1 MFENSEV
8 KHLLNFVGYGDKY
21 ADTWFLGMEEGGG
34 GEDNLRARLDFNQ
47 FEDNYEAHKKLG
59 ILKFHEGKRTIQR
72 TWRGMSVLSLMLD
85 DKPFD
90 TEAVRQHQAEVLGRV
105 GSNTLLCELM
115 PLPKAS
121 IGSWAYEELIP
132 QFDSRESYYKSVM
145 PERIN
150 LLQSLYADHQPSIV
164 VAYGKAFWDSY
175 KQVFKGVTF
184 TQSGGFEIGQTKQGV
199 IVLCGH
205 FTARTMNGKLPELVS
220 KITMGIGE

>member
-1 MFENSEV
+1 MFENSEID
-8 KHLLNFVGYGDKY
+8 HLLNFVGYGDKN

-34 GEDNLRARLDFNQ
+34 GEESLRARLGFSQ

-59 ILKFHEGKRTIQR
+59 ILKFHEGKRSIQR

-90 TEAVRQHQAEVLGRV
+90 TEAVRQHQAELLGRA

-121 IGSWAYEELIP
+121 IGSWGYEKLIP
-132 QFDSRESYYKSVM
+132 QFASRESYYKTVM
-145 PERIN
+145 PGRIT
-150 LLQSLYADHQPSIV
+150 LLQALYAEHRPSVV
-164 VAYGKAFWDSY
+164 VAYGKAFWSSY
-175 KQVFKGVTF
+175 KQVFRDVTF
-184 TQSGGFEIGQTKQGV
+184 TQDDGFEIGRTEQGV

-205 FTARTMNGKLPELVS
+205 FTARTMNGKLPGLAA
-220 KITMGIGE
+220 KIKAYMQR